1 MYLLCY
7 LVLFTIYSQNSAS
20 IQPRTILSKFTK
32 NQPTVRIKVRKNI
45 GPARRLD
52 ARGPRRRSAAAPVVP
67 ALNQRRPL
75 TVDLG
80 TVGPGKPSL
89 IEANVDRAQA
99 LPAEKSTFTT
109 ALDTT
114 LMLSL
119 RDSLSERICHMI
131 L

>member
-1 MYLLCY
+1 MLSGAAKAQLDEAAVLLA
-7 LVLFTIYSQNSAS
+7 VGQA
-20 IQPRTILSKFTK
+20 
-32 NQPTVRIKVRKNI
+32 RK

-75 TVDLG
+75 TGSG
-80 TVGPGKPSL
+80 TGGQVKPSL
-89 IEANVDRAQA
+89 IEEDVDRAHA
-99 LPAEKSTFTT
+99 LPAEKSTFATT
-109 ALDTT
+109 LDTT